1 MTGRVQGKPAKGQMR
16 ADFFLLQDLAMEN
29 AKLVRLRKRREQLA
43 QQETQL
49 SNGQHDVK
57 ETLNGSSS
65 HDPNSAV

>member
-1 MTGRVQGKPAKGQMR
+1 MQS
-16 ADFFLLQDLAMEN
+16 F
-29 AKLVRLRKRREQLA
+29 VRLRKRREQLA